1 MEMKM
6 QIQKIPN
13 QIINDSITPLN
24 LNRANYIVLHH
35 AAPTVSYESDA
46 VQTGVTDKNLIS

>member
-1 MEMKM
+1 M